1 MVHFKGGWG
10 RVGGR
15 RGGGAGRGGHGE
27 PQLIEIQ
34 VLRCRVSQ
42 GDSTYSQRREQQRC
56 GDGGVGVWGWGGQPT
71 DNPVK
76 LPADPLGAYGSV
88 SAHMS
93 AGCRVHNQDSFGAI
107 RG

>member
-1 MVHFKGGWG
+1 MGE
-10 RVGGR
+10 
-15 RGGGAGRGGHGE
+15 GGGQDGEVTASHSSLRFRCCAAEFPRVTRLTAG
-27 PQLIEIQ
+27 
-34 VLRCRVSQ
+34 
-42 GDSTYSQRREQQRC
+42 
-56 GDGGVGVWGWGGQPT
+56 GGVGVEVWGWGGQPT